1 MRGLAVEAPAAVVG
15 PNRQLVIT
23 VLGLTQILAW
33 GSSYYLPAVLAP
45 AIAAD
50 TGWPLAWIVG
60 GLSLGMIAAGFV
72 SPRVGRTIERHGGRP
87 VLAVSAGLFAVGLC
101 GLAIASNLPVYL
113 AAWLVVGLAMG
124 AGLYD
129 AAFATLGRLYGQNAR
144 QPITILTLF
153 GGLASTAC
161 WPLSAYLETSLG
173 WRGTCLVYAALH
185 LAIALPLY
193 VLTLPRRADSEGHP
207 THVGSEPGRLPAN
220 TADASR
226 ASRPLFLLLAATITL
241 GSAVSALVSV
251 HLLSILQGRG
261 VALAAAVAL
270 GALVG
275 PAQVGARAIEMLI
288 GRYHHPIWTLI
299 ASTVL
304 VAAGLGLLW
313 AGLPIM
319 AVALALYGAGI
330 GIESIARGTLPLALF
345 GATGYATVIGRLAMP
360 SLLAQAASPVLGA
373 LLMQR
378 VGADGA
384 LAALLGAAVL
394 DVILVVALLAWM
406 RATPADAKV
415 ES

>member
-1 MRGLAVEAPAAVVG
+1 VAPAAVVG
-15 PNRQLVIT
+15 PSRHLVVT

-60 GLSLGMIAAGFV
+60 GLSLGLIAAGFV

-101 GLAIASNLPVYL
+101 GLAIASSLPVYL

-129 AAFATLGRLYGQNAR
+129 AAFATLGRLYGQSAR

-161 WPLSAYLETSLG
+161 WPLSAYLEASLG
-173 WRGTCLVYAALH
+173 WRGTCLAYAALH
-185 LAIALPLY
+185 LVVALPLY
-193 VLTLPRRADSEGHP
+193 ALALPRRADSEGRL
-207 THVGSEPGRLPAN
+207 VRAGSEPGRLSAI
-220 TADASR
+220 AAG
-226 ASRPLFLLLAATITL
+226 ASRPARSLFLLLAATITL

-261 VALAAAVAL
+261 VTLAAAVAL
-270 GALVG
+270 GALIG
-275 PAQVGARAIEMLI
+275 PAQVGARAVEMLI

-360 SLLAQAASPVLGA
+360 SLLAQAASPILGA

-378 VGADGA
+378 VGADGTIA
-384 LAALLGAAVL
+384 TLLGAAVL
-394 DVILVVALLAWM
+394 DILLVAALFIWM
-406 RATPADAKV
+406 RSITIKSRV
-415 ES
+415 RT

>member
-15 PNRQLVIT
+15 PNRHLVIT

-33 GSSYYLPAVLAP
+33 GSSYYLLAVLAP

-173 WRGTCLVYAALH
+173 WRGTCLTYAALH

-193 VLTLPRRADSEGHP
+193 VLTLPRRPDSEGPP
-207 THVGSEPGRLPAN
+207 THVESEPGRLPAN

-313 AGLPIM
+313 TGLPIM

-360 SLLAQAASPVLGA
+360 SLLAQAASPILGA

-378 VGADGA
+378 VGADGTITT
-384 LAALLGAAVL
+384 LLGAAVL
-394 DVILVVALLAWM
+394 DILLVAALFIWM
-406 RATPADAKV
+406 RSISIKSRVRT
-415 ES
+415 